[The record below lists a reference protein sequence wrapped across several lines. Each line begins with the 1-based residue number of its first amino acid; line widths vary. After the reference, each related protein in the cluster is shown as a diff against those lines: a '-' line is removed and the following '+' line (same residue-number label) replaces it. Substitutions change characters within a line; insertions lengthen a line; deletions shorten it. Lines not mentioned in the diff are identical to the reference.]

1 MYLFQIDEDAFI
13 LMSAAFINGIIA
25 KEKYLFIISSVLI
38 TLIVT
43 PILIKNKTKIY
54 NKIRGFTKK
63 YLPFLENFITYR
75 IDSNNSFLEELQI
88 KDHVVICGYGRI
100 GSYIGRSLMMA
111 NIPYLAIDYNL
122 FTVEKAKKHGANI
135 IYGDPSDLDI
145 LDYAQVEKATILI
158 IAVPDRHSQE
168 MIILNAKKLN
178 SKLFIIG
185 RVHKEVDQI
194 RMKDL
199 GVDLVVQPEFEAS
212 LSIIRK
218 IYLWHKIDKIEIVNK
233 IKRLKIE
240 HGIQ

>member
-1 MYLFQIDEDAFI
+1 MAIVITSEC
-13 LMSAAFINGIIA
+13 INCGACEPECPNTAIYEGGA
-25 KEKYLFIISSVLI
+25 SWALAGKEYSYFMV
-38 TLIVT
+38 
-43 PILIKNKTKIY
+43 
-54 NKIRGFTKK
+54 FDKK
-63 YLPFLENFITYR
+63 
-75 IDSNNSFLEELQI
+75 
-88 KDHVVICGYGRI
+88 
-100 GSYIGRSLMMA
+100 
-111 NIPYLAIDYNL
+111 AIDGAY
-122 FTVEKAKKHGANI
+122 TVEKAKKHGANI
-135 IYGDPSDLDI
+135 IYGDPSDPDI

-185 RVHKEVDQI
+185 RVHKEADQI

-240 HGIQ
+240 HGLS